1 MKLYRIVAASEKG
14 ADIITRW
21 VGTQSDA
28 AKTRKELVADG
39 FKRAELSTE
48 EVDVPTNKEGLIAFL
63 NGLEG

>member
-48 EVDVPTNKEGLIAFL
+48 EVDVPTNKEGMLEFL
-63 NGLEG
+63 NKLEN